1 MIRYRDFSF
10 REMIHDLIT
19 HLLGYWNLNESSTT
33 NIILYRWLNWI
44 EAISISWR
52 KIFKNAPR
60 LGMRTSSSMWTRP
73 LVPRTKSL
81 LRIRAVSIETPFS
94 SQCIRRR
101 LPLNVLMWCS
111 SMMADTH
118 NGCTSTWFCSKAVH
132 YANTISINL
141 PATSIIT
148 TITTINLL
156 ISCPTN

>member
-44 EAISISWR
+44 EAIYISWR

-81 LRIRAVSIETPFS
+81 LRMRAFSMETPLS
-94 SQCIRRR
+94 SQCNRRR
-101 LPLNVLMWCS
+101 LPPNVLMWCS
-111 SMMADTH
+111 SMMADAH
-118 NGCTSTWFCSKAVH
+118 NGCTSTWFWSNAVH
-132 YANTISINL
+132 YPNTIAINL
-141 PATSIIT
+141 IVTIPT
-148 TITTINLL
+148 TNTTLL
-156 ISCPTN
+156 NNVTWLRYT